1 MDRVICP
8 QCGYR
13 VGLGMA
19 SDPGSCP
26 NCKLPLMLTCELRAL
41 SADDLAAEVERQ
53 RVLAEQR
60 RELPLV

>member
-26 NCKLPLMLTCELRAL
+26 NCELPLMLTCELRAL